1 MYHSLLKRAKSSPL
15 QKALALLQKAVQS
28 TIEPRVRS
36 SKHRSRVVESVRN
49 RIAQDQRAKWRCT
62 ISTARKRLKSGF
74 AQRVDGGSVIK
85 MKIDFNQII
94 SVMLL
99 GLLSWGG
106 VQLYQMNA
114 NVSVIAYKVD
124 QNYDMIKP
132 MWRDFLVRQA
142 QYDKSWTNTISSIPT
157 SGEEE

>member
-1 MYHSLLKRAKSSPL
+1 
-15 QKALALLQKAVQS
+15 
-28 TIEPRVRS
+28 
-36 SKHRSRVVESVRN
+36 
-49 RIAQDQRAKWRCT
+49 
-62 ISTARKRLKSGF
+62 
-74 AQRVDGGSVIK
+74 
-85 MKIDFNQII
+85 MKIDSQQLTSAIMI
-94 SVMLL
+94 MLL
-99 GLLSWGG
+99 GWGAF
-106 VQLYQMNA
+106 QLYQMNA

>member
-1 MYHSLLKRAKSSPL
+1 
-15 QKALALLQKAVQS
+15 
-28 TIEPRVRS
+28 
-36 SKHRSRVVESVRN
+36 
-49 RIAQDQRAKWRCT
+49 
-62 ISTARKRLKSGF
+62 
-74 AQRVDGGSVIK
+74 

-106 VQLYQMNA
+106 LQLYQMNA

>member
-1 MYHSLLKRAKSSPL
+1 
-15 QKALALLQKAVQS
+15 
-28 TIEPRVRS
+28 
-36 SKHRSRVVESVRN
+36 
-49 RIAQDQRAKWRCT
+49 
-62 ISTARKRLKSGF
+62 
-74 AQRVDGGSVIK
+74 

>member
-1 MYHSLLKRAKSSPL
+1 
-15 QKALALLQKAVQS
+15 
-28 TIEPRVRS
+28 
-36 SKHRSRVVESVRN
+36 
-49 RIAQDQRAKWRCT
+49 
-62 ISTARKRLKSGF
+62 
-74 AQRVDGGSVIK
+74 

-106 VQLYQMNA
+106 LQLYQMNA
-114 NVSVIAYKVD
+114 NVSLIAYKVD

>member
-1 MYHSLLKRAKSSPL
+1 
-15 QKALALLQKAVQS
+15 
-28 TIEPRVRS
+28 
-36 SKHRSRVVESVRN
+36 
-49 RIAQDQRAKWRCT
+49 
-62 ISTARKRLKSGF
+62 
-74 AQRVDGGSVIK
+74 

-106 VQLYQMNA
+106 LQLYQMNA

-142 QYDKSWTNTISSIPT
+142 QYDKSWTNAISSIPT